1 MPETTEQC
9 SVINKSIFRPEVVN
23 KKMAELISDFNL
35 PSWVLF
41 DLKHNERV
49 CPSCSLKLSA
59 ISVRGISLCLNAQ
72 HIGDIQV
79 EFLCKKCYANFF
91 LHFRKVCTC
100 INDFLNIVED
110 VVLISAEEPVLRDQI
125 PPSENNVGDI
135 LIADDIQERE
145 KSKWQ

>member
-1 MPETTEQC
+1 MSEEITQC
-9 SVINKSIFRPEVVN
+9 PVINKSIFHPEVVN
-23 KKMAELISDFNL
+23 KKMAELIANFRL
-35 PSWVLF
+35 PSWILF
-41 DLKHNERV
+41 DLKHNERQ
-49 CPSCSLKLSA
+49 CPSCSSKLSE
-59 ISVRGISLCLNAQ
+59 SCVRGLSLCLNAQ

-79 EFLCKKCYANFF
+79 EFLCKECYANFF

-100 INDFLNIVED
+100 ISDYLNAIESTTM
-110 VVLISAEEPVLRDQI
+110 ISTEEPILRDKI